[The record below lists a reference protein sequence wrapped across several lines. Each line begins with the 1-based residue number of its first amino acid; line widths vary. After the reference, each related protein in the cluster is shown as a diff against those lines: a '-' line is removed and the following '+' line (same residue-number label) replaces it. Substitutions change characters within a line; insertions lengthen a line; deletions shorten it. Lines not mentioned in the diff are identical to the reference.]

1 MLRDLTATVLAL
13 LLGAAASSAGPA
25 SSAPDPGA
33 AGPVPDDGRA
43 PVVIEVEGRGYRY
56 YPLSQDD
63 PLTFNVSGPIVFTPI
78 LRWRFVG
85 PPSGLDVE
93 VQVVVDGVTRWNR
106 VIRARGGNATYPGRA
121 DWVAGRSSRMAVGLP
136 SGEHTVE
143 LRLVAPSEGV
153 LDVNPV
159 VVRPAVMPWRID
171 WRCGMGAS
179 YDSNI
184 FRYSDTDVDD
194 FLDGARPE
202 RFAMD
207 HIDDVRLEPSVSLS
221 FVREEPGRRETDLRL
236 AGDWRLAAFNG
247 EKSFAKL
254 SVRLKERRPRVAY
267 LSLGY
272 FAVPDYHVRRLWD
285 EDTGEYRS
293 CDFRQ
298 HTATLELGSDRS
310 LPVDVAFR
318 ARYDYYGYDQ
328 DFVEYD
334 SSAGTFGAVGTVR
347 PAGGLRVDLGYA
359 LKVLRARGYD
369 EIGETRAS
377 SDDSDI
383 SYEQDEYS
391 VRVRWEAGK
400 VGGLETVLKF
410 RGTVRKRY
418 YQAAGSAE
426 EDPYHAGREDTY
438 WAVSLQGE
446 FELIDDLDLEAFY
459 EHRRR
464 NADSGY
470 VDDMWLSKDY
480 AADRFGVRLVT
491 GGGLFLD

>member
-1 MLRDLTATVLAL
+1 MLRDLTAIVLAMML
-13 LLGAAASSAGPA
+13 MAAASFAGPA
-25 SSAPDPGA
+25 SSAPG
-33 AGPVPDDGRA
+33 GPIPDDGRA
-43 PVVIEVEGRGYRY
+43 PVVIEVDGRGYRY
-56 YPLSQDD
+56 YPLSHDD
-63 PLTFNVSGPIVFTPI
+63 PLTFSVSGPVVFTPI

-93 VQVVVDGVTRWNR
+93 VEVVVDGVTRWNR
-106 VIRARGGNATYPGRA
+106 VVRARAGSAVYHGRT
-121 DWVAGRSSRMAVGLP
+121 DWVAGRSSRITLELP
-136 SGEHTVE
+136 SGGHSVE
-143 LRLVAPSEGV
+143 LRLVAPSAGV

-159 VVRPAVMPWRID
+159 VVKPAVMPWRMD

-194 FLDGARPE
+194 FLDGARPD
-202 RFAMD
+202 RFAID
-207 HIDDVRLEPSVSLS
+207 HVDDVRLEPSVSLS

-236 AGDWRLAAFNG
+236 AGDWRLAGING

-254 SVRLKERRPRVAY
+254 SVRLKERRTRVAY

-285 EDTGEYRS
+285 EDSGEYRS

-298 HTATLELGSDRS
+298 HSATLELGSDGS
-310 LPVDVAFR
+310 LPVDLALR

-334 SSAGTFGAVGTVR
+334 SSAGTLGAVGTVR
-347 PAGGLRVDLGYA
+347 PVRGLRVDLGYA
-359 LKVLRARGYD
+359 LKVLSARGYD
-369 EIGETRAS
+369 EIGETRSS

-391 VRVRWEAGK
+391 LRARWEAGR
-400 VGGLETVLKF
+400 VGGVPAVLKL
-410 RGTVRKRY
+410 RGTLRKRY
-418 YQAAGSAE
+418 YQASGRVA

-438 WAVSLQGE
+438 WAVSLRGE
-446 FELIDDLDLEAFY
+446 FELADNLDLEAFY

-464 NADSGY
+464 LADSDY

-480 AADRFGVRLVT
+480 AADRFGLRLVT